1 MSIYAT
7 LWSIQ
12 IQDPASPS
20 SMPRWVTVTA
30 QAAPPH
36 IGSPTPGCGY
46 EAGDPYGDFLSPPV
60 YTNEHGEA
68 EYNRAVVFI
77 TDSTKKG
84 TAGSGQEYVDPLL
97 VLSGDEYAQMPFQT
111 LLDKLEEAICSGPR
125 VVAEYF
131 DSEGHTHIVR
141 DDTEEATM
149 QPYKIWIEQC
159 EAAVGIEAEFSTEK
173 ALAYLIGEEFI
184 NFLEAAETDADFRA
198 EIPAF
203 VAKIKTI
210 FERWQLA
217 EYLEKARQTE
227 PFYPNVY
234 EDEESAEFENQ
245 LDIRKGATELLLVER
260 AKEWLLGE
268 GE

>member
-1 MSIYAT
+1 M
-7 LWSIQ
+7 
-12 IQDPASPS
+12 
-20 SMPRWVTVTA
+20 VTA
-30 QAAPPH
+30 QAVPPH

-46 EAGDPYGDFLSPPV
+46 EAGDPFADFLPPPV
-60 YTNEHGEA
+60 STNEDGEA

-77 TDSTKKG
+77 TESTKKG
-84 TAGSGQEYVDPLL
+84 TARSSQEYVDPLL
-97 VLSGDEYAQMPFQT
+97 VLSGEEYAQMPFQT
-111 LLDKLEEAICSGPR
+111 LLDKLEEAISSGPR

-149 QPYKIWIEQC
+149 QPHKIWIEQC
-159 EAAVGIEAEFSTEK
+159 EAAVGIEAEFGTDK
-173 ALAYLIGEEFI
+173 ALAYLIGEKFI
-184 NFLEAAETDADFRA
+184 NFLEAAETDAAFRA
-198 EIPAF
+198 EIPSF

-210 FERWQLA
+210 FEPWQLA

-227 PFYPNVY
+227 PFDPSVY
-234 EDEESAEFENQ
+234 DDEEAADLENQ
-245 LDIRKGATELLLVER
+245 LDIRQGAAELLLVER